1 MSSDRRWQCNI
12 VPLQIDGVDLQVA
25 AFVKPGTGT
34 PLVFLHGFGST
45 KEDYAD
51 VAWHPD
57 LGNRP
62 VLAYDAPGLRR
73 HDLLEPR
80 GHLRAVSG
88 QGRRG
93 DDHPRRLHPVPL
105 IGHSMGGLTGLLWV
119 SDTSVSDVG

>member
-25 AFVKPGTGT
+25 ALVKPGTGT

-62 VLAYDAPGLRR
+62 VLAYDPPAAAPRPAR
-73 HDLLEPR
+73 TSRPSPCR
-80 GHLRAVSG
+80 FWSRS
-88 QGRRG
+88 
-93 DDHPRRLHPVPL
+93 PRR
-105 IGHSMGGLTGLLWV
+105 
-119 SDTSVSDVG
+119 